1 MMRIVV
7 AFLALV
13 LLGGAAPVDFTRTIM
28 ATPEGGFRMGNPAA
42 KVKLVE
48 YASLTCPHCRAFHVA
63 GSALLERDYVAKGLV
78 SFELRNLVL
87 NGPDLAASTLAR
99 CQGTSKFFSSVD
111 VFFRQQQVWI
121 QPFTQVAAS
130 ESARYAALPDD
141 QQLAA
146 VAVGGKLDQFV
157 AKFGMSRALFD
168 SCLADQNAVARLTKI
183 GEDAGRLYKV
193 QGTPT
198 FFINGRVIPT
208 NTWAGVEPLLRRA
221 LGLVAKTGRK

>member
-1 MMRIVV
+1 MMRLIVAV
-7 AFLALV
+7 LAFI
-13 LLGGAAPVDFTRTIM
+13 LLGGAAPVDFTRTIA

-48 YASLTCPHCRAFHVA
+48 YASLTCPHCRAFHLEGA
-63 GSALLERDYVAKGLV
+63 AILERDYIARGLV

-99 CQGTSKFFSSVD
+99 CQGTAKFFSSVD

-121 QPFTQVAAS
+121 MPFTQIPES
-130 ESARYAALPDD
+130 ESARYASLPDD

-146 VAVGGKLDQFV
+146 VAVGGKLDSFV

-168 SCLADQNAVARLTKI
+168 KCLADRTAVDRLTRI
-183 GEDAGRLYKV
+183 GEDAGKLYKV

-198 FFINGRVIPT
+198 FFINGRMIPP
-208 NTWAGVEPLLRRA
+208 NTWGGVEPLLRRA
-221 LGLVAKTGRK
+221 LGLNAKTGRK